1 MMQRLNSLNNGYVG
15 GSAEVPTCSISCG
28 VITPKKLHI
37 NALEINQWER
47 PDYWLPLPQI
57 NVGEQKMA
65 GLFAVFKGASGT
77 TGSTADSN
85 FVRIIATVSSGNY
98 IVDWG
103 GITQS
108 YSSGSAANY
117 VFNFEDVPS
126 TTQTPEGY
134 RQVIIQAYPQTAGA
148 RLTGLQFTGT
158 NQWFGALRDNTTYE
172 WLDMKIAGASLS
184 SLIVA
189 NALHHLHK
197 FEYVG
202 PSSLTTFAFTN
213 CQSLE
218 RIVGTEWTA
227 NVTNMGSVFSGCR
240 SLRTIPLLDTRRAT
254 NWFATFTNC
263 TSLHTVPCLNTS
275 SATTTYQMFRTCYAL
290 NDVPRFDMRNVTDC
304 VQMFENC
311 KSIESIPMFDIPKVR
326 LMSSM
331 VAGSGIKKFPMLD
344 TSGVTNM
351 SGLFL
356 NCVKIKEM
364 PRLNTSN
371 NTDFSFFLAGSG
383 IEVVPPIDT
392 SKGRNFNNF
401 ARLATCL
408 KKLPPMNFA
417 GVTGPIIQSG
427 VDVVFSEFFFR
438 CRPFMEMPEFDV
450 SGVVHGPTSG
460 GVGSTGPFMSSFF
473 NNQEQIKIIGLK
485 GLKRSINLTNMT
497 LSPTELNRFFTNLG
511 GVTLYG
517 GSTITITGVWGA
529 TTGAAYGVTC
539 DRSIATSKGWTI
551 IG

>member
-1 MMQRLNSLNNGYVG
+1 MMQRLNGLNNGYVG
-15 GSAEVPTCSISCG
+15 GSPEVPTCSINCG

-37 NALEINQWER
+37 NALEINQWDR

-85 FVRIIATVSSGNY
+85 FVRIITTVSSGNY

-103 GITQS
+103 DGVTQA
-108 YSSGSAANY
+108 YSGTANY
-117 VFNFEDVPS
+117 VYNFEDISS

-134 RQVIIQAYPQTAGA
+134 RQVIIQVYPETSGA

-158 NQWFGALRDNTTYE
+158 NQWFGTLRDNTTYE

-184 SLIVA
+184 SLTVG

-227 NVTNMGSVFSGCR
+227 NVTNMSSAFSGCR
-240 SLRTIPLLDTRRAT
+240 SLRTIPLLDTRKVT
-254 NWFATFTNC
+254 SFFAAFTNC
-263 TSLHTVPCLNTS
+263 TALHTVPCISTS
-275 SATTTYQMFRTCYAL
+275 SATSTYQMFRTCYSL
-290 NDVPRFDMRNVTDC
+290 NDVPRFDMQNVTDC
-304 VQMFENC
+304 ESMFENC
-311 KSIESIPMFDIPKVR
+311 KSIESIPMFDIRNVR
-326 LMSSM
+326 NMALLVNS
-331 VAGSGIKKFPMLD
+331 SGIKKFPMLD
-344 TSGVTNM
+344 TSNVTNM
-351 SGLFL
+351 SGLFNSCIKL
-356 NCVKIKEM
+356 KEM
-364 PRLNTSN
+364 PQLNTRSN
-371 NTDFSFFLAGSG
+371 TNFSNFIAGSG
-383 IEVVPPIDT
+383 IQVVPPIDT
-392 SKGRNFNNF
+392 SKGRNFNSF
-401 ARLATCL
+401 ARLAQSL
-408 KKLPPMNFA
+408 KKLPPMNFS
-417 GVTGPIIQSG
+417 GVTGPNMSG
-427 VDVVFSEFFFR
+427 GFDVTFSEFFFR
-438 CRPFMEMPEFDV
+438 CRPFVEMPEFDV
-450 SGVVHGPTSG
+450 SGVIHGPTSG
-460 GVGSTGPFMSSFF
+460 GVGSTGPFMRSFF

-485 GLKRSINLTNMT
+485 GLKRSIDLTSMT

-539 DRSIATSKGWTI
+539 NRSIATSKGWTI